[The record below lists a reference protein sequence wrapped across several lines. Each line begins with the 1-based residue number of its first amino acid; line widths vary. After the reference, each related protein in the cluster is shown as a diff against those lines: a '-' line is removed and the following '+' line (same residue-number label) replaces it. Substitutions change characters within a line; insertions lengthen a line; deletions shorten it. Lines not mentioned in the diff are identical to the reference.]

1 MKKILSSLIVLATA
15 AITFTSCEDVPS
27 PYDYPNRNG
36 GSEVV
41 VDNDSVYINATFASE
56 FAPFTAVTPQG
67 APWTIDSHKYA
78 KGTGYANGT
87 TTPSNAYLV
96 SSAVDLTKSKSAYV
110 QFEYM
115 LRYYTNYGK
124 SKEGVVD
131 RVVITDNY
139 TGDPTTTTWTELIS
153 GDKMTE
159 GSDWNTW
166 YKAAVQLPAEFVGK
180 NNIVVA
186 LNYACTDN
194 SATWEVRNFVLHEGT
209 APSSPDNPNPGG
221 ETGEAKGDGSLETP
235 FNSVAANAQA
245 LAGNTSEVYVKG
257 KISQISEVSTDY
269 GNATYFISDDGTTNG
284 QFEIFRGY
292 YLKGEKFTSE
302 DQIKVGQTVVVKGKL
317 TVYGSTPEM
326 AQGSQIVSIDNNGG
340 STGGETGGIGT
351 ASGNAITFTATDCGL
366 ENAADI
372 GTLVLNDGTKL
383 TFDKGQGMNGPKF
396 YSAGGGALR
405 VYPGNTITVS
415 SSKIIAS
422 IAFTCDSANGTEY
435 TAEGKVNVNPGSFA
449 LDGLTMN
456 FTNINATSTVITNAE
471 TGSGGKTQMRIKSVV
486 ITYAN

>member
-1 MKKILSSLIVLATA
+1 
-15 AITFTSCEDVPS
+15 
-27 PYDYPNRNG
+27 
-36 GSEVV
+36 
-41 VDNDSVYINATFASE
+41 
-56 FAPFTAVTPQG
+56 
-67 APWTIDSHKYA
+67 
-78 KGTGYANGT
+78 
-87 TTPSNAYLV
+87 
-96 SSAVDLTKSKSAYV
+96 
-110 QFEYM
+110 
-115 LRYYTNYGK
+115 
-124 SKEGVVD
+124 
-131 RVVITDNY
+131 
-139 TGDPTTTTWTELIS
+139 
-153 GDKMTE
+153 
-159 GSDWNTW
+159 
-166 YKAAVQLPAEFVGK
+166 
-180 NNIVVA
+180 
-186 LNYACTDN
+186 
-194 SATWEVRNFVLHEGT
+194 
-209 APSSPDNPNPGG
+209 
-221 ETGEAKGDGSLETP
+221 GDGSLETP

-340 STGGETGGIGT
+340 ETGGIGT
-351 ASGNAITFTATDCGL
+351 VSGNAITFTATDCGIK
-366 ENAADI
+366 NGADI

-383 TFDKGQGMNGPKF
+383 TFDKGQGEKAPMF

-415 SSKIIAS
+415 SSKTIAN
-422 IAFTCDSANGTEY
+422 IAFTCDSVKGTEF

>member
-96 SSAVDLTKSKSAYV
+96 SGAVDLTKSKSAYV

-115 LRYYTNYGK
+115 LRYYTNYGE
-124 SKEGVVD
+124 SKKGVVD

-139 TGDPTTTTWTELIS
+139 TGDPTTTTWTELIA

-221 ETGEAKGDGSLETP
+221 ETGEAKGDGSLENP

-257 KISQISEVSTDY
+257 KISQISEVSTNF

-284 QFEIFRGY
+284 QFEIYRGY

-302 DQIKVGQTVVVKGKL
+302 DKIKVGQTVVVKGKL
-317 TVYGSTPEM
+317 TVHGSTPQM

-340 STGGETGGIGT
+340 STGGESGSIGT
-351 ASGNAITFTATDCGL
+351 VSGNTITFTATDCGL

-372 GTLVLNDGTKL
+372 GTIVLKDGTKL
-383 TFDKGQGMNGPKF
+383 TFDIGQGKNGPKF

-415 SSKIIAS
+415 SSKSIAS
-422 IAFTCDSANGTEY
+422 IAFTCDSANGTKY
-435 TAEGKVNVNPGSFA
+435 TAEGNVKVNPGTFA

-486 ITYAN
+486 ITYAK

>member
-78 KGTGYANGT
+78 KGTGFANGT
-87 TTPSNAYLV
+87 STPSNAYLV
-96 SSAVDLTKSKSAYV
+96 SGAVDLTKSKSAYV

-115 LRYYTNYGK
+115 LRYYTDYGK
-124 SKEGVVD
+124 SKKGVVD

-139 TGDPTTTTWTELIS
+139 TGDPTTTTWTELIA

-186 LNYACTDN
+186 LNYACTNN

-221 ETGEAKGDGSLETP
+221 EIGSIGTV
-235 FNSVAANAQA
+235 S
-245 LAGNTSEVYVKG
+245 GNT
-257 KISQISEVSTDY
+257 
-269 GNATYFISDDGTTNG
+269 
-284 QFEIFRGY
+284 
-292 YLKGEKFTSE
+292 
-302 DQIKVGQTVVVKGKL
+302 
-317 TVYGSTPEM
+317 
-326 AQGSQIVSIDNNGG
+326 
-340 STGGETGGIGT
+340 
-351 ASGNAITFTATDCGL
+351 ITFTATDCGL
-366 ENAADI
+366 ESAADI
-372 GTLVLNDGTKL
+372 GTIVLKDGTKL
-383 TFDKGQGMNGPKF
+383 TFDIGQGKFGPKF

-415 SSKIIAS
+415 SSKSIAS
-422 IAFTCDSANGTEY
+422 IAFTCDSANRTEY
-435 TAEGKVNVNPGSFA
+435 TAEGNVKVNPGTFA

-471 TGSGGKTQMRIKSVV
+471 TGSGGKTQMRIKNVV
-486 ITYAN
+486 ITYAK

>member
-67 APWTIDSHKYA
+67 APWTLDSHKYA

-124 SKEGVVD
+124 SKKGVVD

-139 TGDPTTTTWTELIS
+139 TGDPTTTTWTELIA

-209 APSSPDNPNPGG
+209 TPSLPDNPNP
-221 ETGEAKGDGSLETP
+221 
-235 FNSVAANAQA
+235 
-245 LAGNTSEVYVKG
+245 
-257 KISQISEVSTDY
+257 
-269 GNATYFISDDGTTNG
+269 
-284 QFEIFRGY
+284 
-292 YLKGEKFTSE
+292 
-302 DQIKVGQTVVVKGKL
+302 
-317 TVYGSTPEM
+317 
-326 AQGSQIVSIDNNGG
+326 GG

-351 ASGNAITFTATDCGL
+351 VSGNAITFTATDCGI
-366 ENAADI
+366 ENADDI
-372 GTLVLNDGTKL
+372 GTLVLKDGTKL
-383 TFDKGQGMNGPKF
+383 TFDIGQGKKAPKF
-396 YSAGGGALR
+396 YSDGGALR

-415 SSKIIAS
+415 SSKTIAI
-422 IAFTCDSANGTEY
+422 IAFTCDSAKGTEY

-449 LDGLTMN
+449 LDGLTMK

-471 TGSGGKTQMRIKSVV
+471 TVSGGKAQMRIKSVV